1 MSGCLNKVMLIGR
14 LGSDPELKA
23 GPQGPIANLSIAT
36 SESWGKEGDRKE
48 KTEWHRV
55 VVFGKLADLCGDY
68 LSKGRQVYIEG
79 RLQTRQ
85 WEDRDGVKRYTT
97 EVVARDIVFL
107 GSRDDGAAQG
117 AKPAQPAQ
125 GASQKQPAPRAPSQP
140 DLPTEPNFDVPPD
153 DYPF

>member
-1 MSGCLNKVMLIGR
+1 MLIGR
-14 LGSDPELKA
+14 LGQDPELRA

-36 SESWGKEGDRKE
+36 SESWVKDGSRQE

-68 LSKGRQVYIEG
+68 LAKGRQVYIEG

-85 WEDRDGVKRYTT
+85 WEDREGAKRYTT
-97 EVVARDIVFL
+97 EVVAREIVFL
-107 GSRDDGAAQG
+107 GSRDDGAQQHQG
-117 AKPAQPAQ
+117 PKTQAANPKQPPSSKQQSLDTSAPVQPAD
-125 GASQKQPAPRAPSQP
+125 PAG
-140 DLPTEPNFDVPPD
+140 PNWDAPPD